1 MPYYLQYIDNQFQ
14 RRYDANG
21 NGILTHEEAR
31 EICFCLLSIDFL
43 KRPQVDDEVDGP
55 EVDGPEG
62 DGPEVHG
69 ADSRPI
75 SEASN
80 GGNSGGGDLIPI
92 SPVNPPVNPPKPP
105 VVDPGIYDEE
115 KHTIKGLLAEIG
127 WLSS

>member
-43 KRPQVDDEVDGP
+43 KRPQVDDEGDGP
-55 EVDGPEG
+55 EVDG
-62 DGPEVHG
+62 
-69 ADSRPI
+69 ADSRPS

-92 SPVNPPVNPPKPP
+92 SPVNPPVNPPKSP

-115 KHTIKGLLAEIG
+115 KHTIKGLLADIG